1 MIDDHLTLLGNI
13 SGLKRISLGVPIGIN
28 SVSLNDLTAISGIG
42 EELTAKIID
51 YRNDR
56 GRIYNLKELDDIEGI
71 GKNKLAAIK
80 KVANLN

>member
-28 SVSLNDLTAISGIG
+28 SASLNDLTAISGIG